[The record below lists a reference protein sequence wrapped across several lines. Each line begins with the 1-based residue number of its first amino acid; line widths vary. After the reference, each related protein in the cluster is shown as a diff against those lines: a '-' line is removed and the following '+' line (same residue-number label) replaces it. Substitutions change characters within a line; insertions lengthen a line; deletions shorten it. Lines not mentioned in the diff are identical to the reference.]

1 MTGKYA
7 GDVNEALAVRCGRF
21 FVRVGRPGTTKFP
34 EWLSAGVTAQ
44 VPCQGA
50 TSIDIKPTAP
60 PKPKPKKK
68 R

>member
-1 MTGKYA
+1 
-7 GDVNEALAVRCGRF
+7 VNQALAVRCGRF
-21 FVRVGRPGTTKFP
+21 FVRVGRAGKTKFP

-50 TSIDIKPTAP
+50 TSIDIKPSAP
-60 PKPKPKKK
+60 PKAKKK